1 MSKALVVLSGGQ
13 DSTTCAVIAK
23 QQFDEV
29 SAIVFNYGQKHQIEI
44 RSARKIAQL
53 LSIPLE
59 IIDLGLSVLRGHS
72 PLISN
77 RTELGLYD
85 SPDELPSGV
94 EPTFIGGRNILF
106 LTVAANRAD
115 CLGATDIF
123 TGVCQADFAGYW
135 DCRQIFVD
143 KMQAA
148 LNEGFY
154 GEEKFKIH
162 TPLMNLTKA
171 ESVKLAY
178 DMLGPQQFDD
188 LFALTHTCYA
198 GVSGGCG
205 KCHACVLRDKGFAD
219 AGISDPL
226 WQLRR

>member
-1 MSKALVVLSGGQ
+1 MSKALIVLSGGQ
-13 DSTTCAVIAK
+13 DSTTCAVLAK

-29 SAIVFNYGQKHQIEI
+29 EAVTFNYGQKHLTEVQ
-44 RSARKIAQL
+44 SAIKIADL

-59 IIDLGLSVLRGHS
+59 IVDLGDNILKGRS

-77 RTELGLYD
+77 TELGTYD

-106 LTVAANRAD
+106 LTLAANRAD
-115 CLGATDIF
+115 CLGVTDIY

-135 DCRQIFVD
+135 DCREVFIQ
-143 KMQAA
+143 KMEVA

-154 GEEKFKIH
+154 GEPKFKIH

-171 ESVKLAY
+171 ASVTLAY
-178 DMLGPQQFDD
+178 DILGTDKFKEV
-188 LFALTHTCYA
+188 FSLTHTCYA
-198 GVSGGCG
+198 GVKGGCG
-205 KCHACVLRDKGFAD
+205 KCHACILRDKGFTD
-219 AGISDPL
+219 AGIDDPI
-226 WQLRR
+226 WQFR